1 MEDDI
6 LPELNDDEGNAGDL
20 AKKKVQ
26 LTLGTWFFDKRA
38 KRKKYISLAGKVYA
52 GTEAVKRSRHEKYSQ
67 NHPCQLARHEFLY
80 SMQSLHLAT
89 ILFHFQTNKNSLLL
103 LENWG
108 LPANI
113 LRRYSQHKISKLFPW
128 QVDCLLVDNGVVF
141 QGTKNLIYSAPTSGG
156 KTLVSELLIL
166 KKLSTTMTLGDPKS
180 NPRKTIF
187 FIVPFIALAEEKS
200 TYFREIW
207 SDMNIGIKTFHNE
220 DGTSNILGED
230 VELVICTIERANIL
244 INQLFD
250 DKRENQLS
258 MIIIDEIHLL
268 SDSNRGFLLE
278 VLLTKVLYVCKEKV
292 QIVGMSAT
300 LPNIAELADWL
311 SASLYIT
318 EYRPV
323 NLDILIAKESNIY
336 RAKKLEDIIP
346 TNNNQM
352 MIVENEEE
360 GSHSNDSCQSVQQLF
375 RDTNLNQGTTQNN
388 HNSFPGG
395 ATSLFQAVQSV
406 ASSSSSTHFPNS
418 FNNNHSVSSAPP
430 KTTTTVLPIK
440 LAPGF
445 IVNPP
450 YEQYLPPPPPLTLQA
465 PQTLPPQPV
474 VLPEKKETVHYEF
487 ISTIPKLKDDQDGF
501 KSLCLDT
508 IQKEKSVLVF
518 CNSKRRCE
526 VCAQAITQTIR
537 ENASTLFMLSS
548 FSSASSSHQR
558 NNNNNHSNN
567 PFNPSSSLFQN
578 KYQQLQQQRF
588 LLLQELD
595 QTFVGLCPVLK
606 ECMPFGVAYHHA
618 GLTNDERNLVEKGFR
633 TGCIQVLCTTSTL
646 SAGVNLP
653 AHRVIIR

>member
-6 LPELNDDEGNAGDL
+6 LPELNDDEGNAGGVGN
-20 AKKKVQ
+20 KKIQ

-52 GTEAVKRSRHEKYSQ
+52 GPEAVKRSRHEKYSQ
-67 NHPCQLARHEFLY
+67 NHPCQLARHDFLY
-80 SMQSLHLAT
+80 SMQSLHVAT
-89 ILFHFQTNKNSLLL
+89 ILFHFQTNINSLLL

-113 LRRYSQHKISKLFPW
+113 LRRYGQHKISKLFPW

-336 RAKKLEDIIP
+336 RAKKLEDIP
-346 TNNNQM
+346 NSDQM

-360 GSHSNDSCQSVQQLF
+360 GSHSNDSCKSVQQMF
-375 RDTNLNQGTTQNN
+375 RDTNLNQGTTQN

-395 ATSLFQAVQSV
+395 TTSLFQAVQSA
-406 ASSSSSTHFPNS
+406 ASSSSSHFPNS
-418 FNNNHSVSSAPP
+418 FNNKHPVSSVLP
-430 KTTTTVLPIK
+430 KTTSTVLPIK

-450 YEQYLPPPPPLTLQA
+450 YEQYLVPPPSLPLQPPQS
-465 PQTLPPQPV
+465 LPPQPV
-474 VLPEKKETVHYEF
+474 VLPENKETVHYEF

-537 ENASTLFMLSS
+537 ENASTLFPLSS
-548 FSSASSSHQR
+548 FSSAR
-558 NNNNNHSNN
+558 FRYKHSCQHLLGYR
-567 PFNPSSSLFQN
+567 PSSSFPIPPNYKQ
-578 KYQQLQQQRF
+578 
-588 LLLQELD
+588 LLLIVFPNPPEL
-595 QTFVGLCPVLK
+595 
-606 ECMPFGVAYHHA
+606 
-618 GLTNDERNLVEKGFR
+618 
-633 TGCIQVLCTTSTL
+633 S
-646 SAGVNLP
+646 
-653 AHRVIIR
+653 